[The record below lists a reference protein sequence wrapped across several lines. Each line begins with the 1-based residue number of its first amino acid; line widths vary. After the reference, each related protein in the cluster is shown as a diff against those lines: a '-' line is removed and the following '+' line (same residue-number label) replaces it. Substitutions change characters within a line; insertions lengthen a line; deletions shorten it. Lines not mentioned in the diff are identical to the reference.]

1 MPPDRTCA
9 IHGLATQPD
18 GTCIRCRAEQQ
29 THGSRRLVVGIGAV
43 FGLSTL
49 GLLAYWVLH
58 EPAPD
63 VIVAPMVEMPGDTT
77 AAVAAEQGNASET
90 APAPA
95 GKGTGDPWAVLE
107 DKDAGNM
114 EAAADKEREKRIE
127 AAMKQVRVTIYYAPW
142 CPTCQRALAWLK
154 NEGINHVAEDVEKSE
169 SAKRRWKGMSESG
182 VVPKFE
188 IGGKVLDGFMES
200 SVRDAIREAAEEQ
213 VKD

>member
-29 THGSRRLVVGIGAV
+29 THGSRRLIVGIGAV

-49 GLLAYWVLH
+49 GLLVYWVVH
-58 EPAPD
+58 EPAQSD
-63 VIVAPMVEMPGDTT
+63 VIVAPLVEMPGTT
-77 AAVAAEQGNASET
+77 IAAEDSVQEEAK
-90 APAPA
+90 APA
-95 GKGTGDPWAVLE
+95 GKGTANPWAELE
-107 DKDAGNM
+107 EKDAGN
-114 EAAADKEREKRIE
+114 AAATAEKEREKRIQ
-127 AAMKQVRVTIYYAPW
+127 AAMKQVPVTIYYAPW
-142 CPTCQRALAWLK
+142 CPTCRNALAWLK
-154 NEGINHVAEDVEKSE
+154 SEGINHVAEDVEKSE
-169 SAKRRWKGMSESG
+169 SAKRRWKGLSESG
-182 VVPKFE
+182 IVPKFE